1 MQSDIRRFLSPQQNE
16 RDQDVAGEM
25 DRPAQPTI
33 RRRRIVES
41 DDDAQILQPQNGNA
55 ANEDY
60 NVRQEPPPAAMLPV
74 FVLETTSEESAGDIR
89 VSPRMHPIAQAL
101 QPHARQLQPHLH
113 RSMAAND
120 RQHRPASRAGAAIQR
135 GMQHQPQRRQRPQCR
150 RFEEEAEESSV
161 VVTTVHTTDSSD
173 CSESDSDAVELYR
186 SAIRGVRNARNA
198 RNQQRRRTEHCSVC
212 AKFAAYLEH
221 FI

>member
-1 MQSDIRRFLSPQQNE
+1 MQSDIRRFLSPEQSE

-25 DRPAQPTI
+25 DRPAQPVI

-41 DDDAQILQPQNGNA
+41 EDDAQTVQPQNGNS
-55 ANEDY
+55 ANMGY
-60 NVRQEPPPAAMLPV
+60 NDRQEPPPSAMLPV
-74 FVLETTSEESAGDIR
+74 FVLETTSEESADDIR
-89 VSPRMHPIAQAL
+89 VSPRMHPIAQAGAL
-101 QPHARQLQPHLH
+101 QPHARQLHPHLH
-113 RSMAAND
+113 SFMAASD
-120 RQHRPASRAGAAIQR
+120 RQHRPASRAGAVVQR
-135 GMQHQPQRRQRPQCR
+135 GMQHQPQRRQRSQRR
-150 RFEEEAEESSV
+150 RFEEEAKESSV
-161 VVTTVHTTDSSD
+161 VTVHTDSSE
-173 CSESDSDAVELYR
+173 CSESDSDAADLYR